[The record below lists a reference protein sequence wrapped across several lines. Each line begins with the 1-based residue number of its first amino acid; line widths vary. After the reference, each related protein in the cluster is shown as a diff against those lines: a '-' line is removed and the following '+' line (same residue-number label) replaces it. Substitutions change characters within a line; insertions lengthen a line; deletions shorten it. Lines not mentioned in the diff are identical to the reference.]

1 MVLTFKDLEELHDKT
16 REVIYL
22 VEEKWNIVMKAYEQN
37 KKMDYESLK
46 ILSTLNV
53 KIGQMMNCL
62 VIAGQEMLENNEDKN
77 EYNED
82 EKETLQVNV

>member
-22 VEEKWNIVMKAYEQN
+22 VEEKWNIVTKAYEQN

-46 ILSTLNV
+46 ILSTLNM

-62 VIAGQEMLENNEDKN
+62 VTAGQELLEQEQKNEDN
-77 EYNED
+77 QEQD
-82 EKETLQVNV
+82 EEL

>member
-16 REVIYL
+16 REVMYL
-22 VEEKWNIVMKAYEQN
+22 VEEKWNIVTKAYEQN

-62 VIAGQEMLENNEDKN
+62 VTAGQEMLENNEDKN

-82 EKETLQVNV
+82 ENENKSDW